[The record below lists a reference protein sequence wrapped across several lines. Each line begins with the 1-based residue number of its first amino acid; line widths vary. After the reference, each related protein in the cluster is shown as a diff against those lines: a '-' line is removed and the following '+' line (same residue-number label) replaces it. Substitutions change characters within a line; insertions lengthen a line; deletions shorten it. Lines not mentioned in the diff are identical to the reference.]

1 MWYSLIFM
9 IYNKKDG
16 ICYPVFLIKAITV
29 DYASAS
35 ISRMIIARISRISGG
50 VILRIILPDL

>member
-16 ICYPVFLIKAITV
+16 IYYPVFLIKAITV
-29 DYASAS
+29 DYASTS

-50 VILRIILPDL
+50 VILWIILPDL